1 MIYRT
6 AELNEHQL
14 KVLWSMIRIHWI
26 LNTESVIKSGKSSG
40 DTAIEVIRI
49 ADEYR
54 KIISPIGQLR
64 AELQDMKTDSIQ
76 AVLSVPFVELIQE
89 FLKKDYSLVPNLAPG
104 LKALFEEIL
113 ESLPGLQKTF
123 EDAGVYDPDI
133 EDLNPLRSGRT
144 PTEMN

>member
-6 AELNEHQL
+6 AELDEQQL

-26 LNTESVIKSGKSSG
+26 LNTEAVIKAGKSSG

-54 KIISPIGQLR
+54 KIINPIGSLR
-64 AELQDMKTDSIQ
+64 TELEDMKTDRIQ
-76 AVLSVPFVELIQE
+76 AVLSVPFVDLIQE

-104 LKALFEEIL
+104 LRTLFEEIL
-113 ESLPGLQKTF
+113 EGIPGLQKTF
-123 EDAGVYDPDI
+123 EEAGLYDPDV
-133 EDLNPLRSGRT
+133 EDLAPLRSGRT